1 MSQLFRLSRYV
12 FLASQLKHKQVLLK
26 YVIIESLQGLSPES
40 LRVDHF
46 GLICVL
52 CVKTYPSPHLSL
64 IITTTNCS
72 ATRPAFK
79 LALLRVI
86 MLKQHRTY

>member
-1 MSQLFRLSRYV
+1 MSQLFHLSRYV

-26 YVIIESLQGLSPES
+26 YVIKESLQGLSPES

-64 IITTTNCS
+64 ITTTTS
-72 ATRPAFK
+72 YSDSMPAFK